1 MPSPLP
7 LPLSTPSRNL
17 VRLTLV
23 RGITWTGF
31 LAAIVIGIELLG
43 FELEVLAVIGVILVM
58 ALINITTWWRLG
70 RPRAVTHGE
79 YLAHLMADVAGLTL
93 LFYFTGGSTNPF
105 ITYYLVPVTI
115 AAATLP
121 WRHAWLLAIT
131 SMIAYS
137 LLMVSY
143 QPVPQ
148 LGQVLVPGGVSLHVL
163 GMWLNF
169 GLSAGLVTFFIYK
182 MAHAL
187 RSRDQALSRT
197 REAALRSEQV
207 LAVATQAAGTAHEL
221 GTPLSTMAILLKEMR
236 EDVHGNP
243 QLEKDVELL
252 RRQVDTC
259 KARLQQLVANADRR
273 RMAEPR
279 VGDAETWLARV
290 VQRWLVFR
298 PDVNHHFAVEEGRG
312 RPWLAVDATLDQALT
327 NLLNNAADANPDDIT
342 IRLDWTREEII
353 IDIRDHGPGVAMSIA
368 DQLGETFVST
378 KSKGMGI
385 GLFLTHATINRFGGE
400 VRLYNHPHGGTL
412 TEVTLPRSDPPAQAL
427 SEKGWRAI
435 DEPLRGTHARDR
447 TPPPDHR

>member
-1 MPSPLP
+1 MLAALP

-17 VRLTLV
+17 VRLTFV

-31 LAAIVIGIELLG
+31 LAGIIIGIEVLE
-43 FELEVLAVIGVILVM
+43 FELDVTTVIAVIVSM
-58 ALINITTWWRLG
+58 ALINVITWWRLG

-105 ITYYLVPVTI
+105 ISYYLVPVTI

-121 WRHAWLLAIT
+121 WRHAWAVAGAAMLAYTALLFH
-131 SMIAYS
+131 
-137 LLMVSY
+137 Y

-148 LGQVLVPGGVSLHVL
+148 LSQGHTSGTFGLHVV

-197 REAALRSEQV
+197 REAALRNEQV

-221 GTPLSTMAILLKEMR
+221 GTPLSTMAVLLSEMR
-236 EDVHGNP
+236 EEARGDAL
-243 QLEKDVELL
+243 LEKDLALL
-252 RRQVDTC
+252 RDQVDTC
-259 KARLQQLVANADRR
+259 KSRLRHLVENADRR
-273 RMAEPR
+273 RMAEPEIL
-279 VGDAETWLARV
+279 DADRWLAGV
-290 VQRWLVFR
+290 VQRWLVLR
-298 PDVNHHFAVEEGRG
+298 PDVSYHLEVANRRG

-327 NLLNNAADANPDDIT
+327 NLLNNAADANSDDIR
-342 IRLDWTREEII
+342 IHLDWTAEDVV

-378 KSKGMGI
+378 KSKGLGM
-385 GLFLTHATINRFGGE
+385 GLFLTHATINRFGGG
-400 VRLYNHPHGGTL
+400 VSLYNHPEGGTL
-412 TEVTLPRSDPPAQAL
+412 TEVTLPRSEPAA
-427 SEKGWRAI
+427 
-435 DEPLRGTHARDR
+435 
-447 TPPPDHR
+447 

>member
-1 MPSPLP
+1 MLAALP

-17 VRLTLV
+17 VRLTFV

-31 LAAIVIGIELLG
+31 LAGIIIGIEVLG
-43 FELEVLAVIGVILVM
+43 FELDVPTVIAVIVSM
-58 ALINITTWWRLG
+58 ALINVTTWWRLG

-121 WRHAWLLAIT
+121 WRHAWAVAGAAMLAYT
-131 SMIAYS
+131 A
-137 LLMVSY
+137 LMFHY

-148 LGQVLVPGGVSLHVL
+148 LSQGHISGSLNLHVL

-197 REAALRSEQV
+197 REAALRNEQV

-221 GTPLSTMAILLKEMR
+221 GTPLSTMAVLLSEMR
-236 EDVHGNP
+236 EEARGNAR
-243 QLEKDVELL
+243 LEKDLAML
-252 RRQVDTC
+252 RDQVDTC
-259 KARLQQLVANADRR
+259 KSRLRHLVENADRR
-273 RMAEPR
+273 RMAEPEIL
-279 VGDAETWLARV
+279 DADLWLAGV
-290 VQRWLVFR
+290 VQRWLVLR
-298 PDVNHHFAVEEGRG
+298 PDVSYQLDVANRRG

-327 NLLNNAADANPDDIT
+327 NLLNNAADANSDDIC
-342 IRLDWTREEII
+342 IHLDWTAEDVV

-378 KSKGMGI
+378 KSKGLGM
-385 GLFLTHATINRFGGE
+385 GLFLTHATINRFGGG
-400 VRLYNHPHGGTL
+400 VSLYNHPEGGTL
-412 TEVTLPRSDPPAQAL
+412 TEVTLPRSEPAV
-427 SEKGWRAI
+427 
-435 DEPLRGTHARDR
+435 
-447 TPPPDHR
+447 